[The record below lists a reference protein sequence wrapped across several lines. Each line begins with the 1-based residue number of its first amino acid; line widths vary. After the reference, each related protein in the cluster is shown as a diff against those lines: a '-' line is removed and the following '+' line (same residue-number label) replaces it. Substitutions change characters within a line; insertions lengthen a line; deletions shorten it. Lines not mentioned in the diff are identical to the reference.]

1 MLWQQLCLN
10 SLDFEDCSRVQTEG
24 EREREEE
31 MKAQTM
37 KTAGYRNSTW
47 TEKMMV
53 VAIAEDLTL
62 LFDVLCLHCSMSQ
75 AVRGAA
81 AAAATSAKQLVAA
94 DAKVGAKSRRLFV
107 CLEVV
112 QK

>member
-1 MLWQQLCLN
+1 
-10 SLDFEDCSRVQTEG
+10 
-24 EREREEE
+24 
-31 MKAQTM
+31 
-37 KTAGYRNSTW
+37 
-47 TEKMMV
+47 MMV
-53 VAIAEDLTL
+53 VAIAEDITL

-75 AVRGAA
+75 AVRGA

>member
-1 MLWQQLCLN
+1 
-10 SLDFEDCSRVQTEG
+10 
-24 EREREEE
+24 

-37 KTAGYRNSTW
+37 RTAGYRNSTW